1 MTEVGVGFGVALVAA
16 AVTTPFSSHRMAA
29 SACAAMLAIGW
40 AVAVVVSPYIE
51 GPKDLLIYAALDV
64 IFGVA
69 VVHMLID
76 RPAVWKVALAFC
88 FLTQLL
94 THAIFMTISFGRGFN
109 AERLY
114 RYQLAINIVLAVEI
128 ACVSFPGAWD
138 VCRRLLDRVFRIS
151 GVRYFLGA
159 GRSR

>member
-76 RPAVWKVALAFC
+76 RPAVWKVALAYFVGDALVVFAC
-88 FLTQLL
+88 SPLVDGQFDQHGFLFKHGLSLSEPCKQG
-94 THAIFMTISFGRGFN
+94 SWVD
-109 AERLY
+109 Y
-114 RYQLAINIVLAVEI
+114 
-128 ACVSFPGAWD
+128 
-138 VCRRLLDRVFRIS
+138 
-151 GVRYFLGA
+151 
-159 GRSR
+159 